1 MLSRRPR
8 TQVIVHAAWLAI
20 FALALAFTSA
30 WAGVQQVSTCFVPE
44 YHGGSR
50 CTDEIVSAIASAQK
64 SILVQAYG
72 FTSAPIAKALVAAHK
87 RGVEV
92 RVILDKSNL
101 RQGYSSARFLENM
114 GIPTLVDSE
123 HSIAHNKVMVIDD
136 RRVITGSFNFTT
148 SAEER
153 NAENIV
159 FIDDS
164 TIAAAYTRN
173 WQDHASHSRPV
184 QAGAEASSSA
194 PTRLASNG
202 AKPIAASQASDGAVI
217 GNRKSKIYEWP
228 GCPAYHKI
236 AEGNR
241 VPFAS
246 HQAAEADGYR
256 AARNCP

>member
-1 MLSRRPR
+1 MLSRRSR
-8 TQVIVHAAWLAI
+8 IRVLRHATWLAI
-20 FALALAFTSA
+20 FALALASTSA

-44 YHGGSR
+44 YHGGTR
-50 CTDEIVSAIASAQK
+50 CTDEIVSAIGNAQK

-72 FTSAPIAKALVAAHK
+72 FTSAPIAKALVAAHT
-87 RGVEV
+87 RGVQV
-92 RVILDKSNL
+92 CVILDKSNVK
-101 RQGYSSARFLENM
+101 QGYSSAKFLENM

-159 FIDDS
+159 FIDDPA
-164 TIAAAYTRN
+164 IAAAYTRN
-173 WQDHASHSRPV
+173 WQDHASHSKPV
-184 QAGAEASSSA
+184 QAEASSGG
-194 PTRLASNG
+194 PTRLASN
-202 AKPIAASQASDGAVI
+202 AEPIASTQASDGAVI

-228 GCPAYHKI
+228 GCPAYDKI
-236 AEGNR
+236 GEGNR
-241 VPFAS
+241 VLFRS
-246 HQAAEADGYR
+246 HQAAEAEGYR